1 MVHESYQLLTKFTS
15 LDVCVPSES
24 VLPNTRSS
32 QLPHH
37 LYRRWAR
44 GEAPTSADVTPLPQ
58 PRSFPFP
65 TTYTEDGLVG
75 EVRVSFPTTYTED
88 GLVGVFIWMNVR

>member
-1 MVHESYQLLTKFTS
+1 MAERERCLTPARVNFLTT
-15 LDVCVPSES
+15 V
-24 VLPNTRSS
+24 
-32 QLPHH
+32 
-37 LYRRWAR
+37 YRRWAR